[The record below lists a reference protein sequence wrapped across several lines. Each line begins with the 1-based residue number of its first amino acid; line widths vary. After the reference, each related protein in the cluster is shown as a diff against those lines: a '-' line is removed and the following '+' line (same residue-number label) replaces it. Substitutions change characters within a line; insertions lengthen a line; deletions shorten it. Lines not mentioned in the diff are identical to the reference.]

1 MTAGQHGITGNG
13 LGGALS
19 RILPLALLA
28 CLTALLAAC
37 EPTPPPAPQTGRQG
51 ISATEI
57 RIGASL
63 PLSGHAAYLGQETL
77 RGAASYLAHVN
88 ARGGVHGRTI
98 SLITRDDGYDPP
110 RCVDNTQRLII
121 EDQVF
126 ALSCYVGTP
135 TTTKIL
141 PMLVEAKIPLVGAF
155 TGAYDLRV
163 PFQRY
168 VINVRPSYYQETA
181 SAVEH
186 LVEDLGLERI
196 GVFYQYDA
204 YGFDGLK
211 GAELALRGYSMAPV
225 ARGSYAR
232 GTMEVEEG
240 LAKILESKAQAVVI
254 IGTSAPSAKFIQLA
268 MERNPELVFYAVSF
282 SGAEE
287 IARMLGPRE
296 KARVLVSQV
305 MPPPDLPETR
315 ALLWGVREYEDLLRQ
330 SFPGHAPTVV
340 GLEGFI
346 NAKVLVEGLRRA
358 GPDLDRERFIESVES
373 IKDYSLGLANTLAYA
388 PGDHQGL
395 ERVYFTKLEEGRFVL
410 VTDWSKPFASRN
422 CP

>member
-1 MTAGQHGITGNG
+1 MGVTQY
-13 LGGALS
+13 
-19 RILPLALLA
+19 
-28 CLTALLAAC
+28 
-37 EPTPPPAPQTGRQG
+37 EV
-51 ISATEI
+51 

-77 RGAASYLAHVN
+77 RGAVAYLDHVN
-88 ARGGVHGRTI
+88 ARGGVHGRKI
-98 SLITRDDGYDPP
+98 QLITRDDGYDPP
-110 RCVDNTQRLII
+110 RCVANTQQLIV

-141 PMLVEAKIPLVGAF
+141 PMLVDAKVPLVGAF
-155 TGAYDLRV
+155 TGAYDLRE

-168 VINVRPSYYQETA
+168 VINVRPSYYQETS
-181 SAVEH
+181 SAVKH
-186 LVEDLGLERI
+186 FVEDLGINRI
-196 GVFYQYDA
+196 GVFYQFDA

-211 GAELALRGYSMAPV
+211 GTELALRSYSLAPV

-232 GTMEVEEG
+232 GTMDVEEG
-240 LAKILESKAQAVVI
+240 LAKILEGGAQAVVI

-268 MERNPELVFYAVSF
+268 MEKNPDLIFYALSF
-282 SGAEE
+282 VGAEE
-287 IARMLGPRE
+287 IAKALGPDE

-305 MPPPDLPETR
+305 MPPPDLPETQ
-315 ALLWGVREYEDLLRQ
+315 ALLWGVREYDDLLRQ
-330 SFPGHAPTVV
+330 SSPGHPPTAV

-346 NAKVLVEGLRRA
+346 NAKVLVEGLKRA
-358 GPDLDRERFIESVES
+358 GPQLDRERFIEAVES
-373 IKDYSLGLANTLAYA
+373 IRDFSLGLANTLGYA

-395 ERVYFTKLEEGRFVL
+395 ERVYFTKLEAGRFVL
-410 VTDWSKPFASRN
+410 VTNWADPFANRN

>member
-1 MTAGQHGITGNG
+1 MGVTQN
-13 LGGALS
+13 
-19 RILPLALLA
+19 
-28 CLTALLAAC
+28 
-37 EPTPPPAPQTGRQG
+37 EV
-51 ISATEI
+51 

-77 RGAASYLAHVN
+77 RGAVAYLDYVN
-88 ARGGVHGRTI
+88 AQGGVHGRKI
-98 SLITRDDGYDPP
+98 RLITRDDGYDPP
-110 RCVDNTQRLII
+110 RCVANTQQLIV

-141 PMLVEAKIPLVGAF
+141 PMLVDAKVPLVGAF
-155 TGAYDLRV
+155 TGAYDLRE

-168 VINVRPSYYQETA
+168 VINVRPSYYQETF
-181 SAVEH
+181 SAVKH
-186 LVEDLGLERI
+186 FVDDLGIKRI
-196 GVFYQYDA
+196 GVFYQFDA

-211 GAELALRGYSMAPV
+211 GTELALRSYGLAPV

-232 GTMEVEEG
+232 GTMDVEEG
-240 LAKILESKAQAVVI
+240 LAKILEGGAQAVVI

-268 MERNPELVFYAVSF
+268 MEKAPNLMFYAVSF
-282 SGAEE
+282 VGAEE
-287 IARMLGPRE
+287 IAKALGPDE

-305 MPPPDLPETR
+305 MPPPDLPETQ
-315 ALLWGVREYEDLLRQ
+315 ALLWGVREYDDLLRQ
-330 SFPGHAPTVV
+330 SSPGQPPTAV

-346 NAKVLVEGLRRA
+346 NAKVLVEGLKRA
-358 GPDLDRERFIESVES
+358 GPQLDRERFIEAVES
-373 IKDYSLGLANTLAYA
+373 IRDFSLGLANTLGYA

-395 ERVYFTKLEEGRFVL
+395 ERVYFTKLENGRFVL
-410 VTDWSKPFASRN
+410 VTDWADPFANRN